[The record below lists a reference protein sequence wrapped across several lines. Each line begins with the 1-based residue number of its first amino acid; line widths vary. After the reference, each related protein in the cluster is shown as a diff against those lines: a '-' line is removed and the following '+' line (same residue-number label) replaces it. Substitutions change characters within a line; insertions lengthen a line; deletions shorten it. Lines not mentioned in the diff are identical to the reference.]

1 MFLEGAILDEK
12 LHNLH
17 CIVEKLRETCS
28 RDVYSRSSAVT
39 PRMLCADR
47 VLDAI
52 VDTAMSSCSEG
63 WIRKSVLTR
72 ARTHEVARQQDLSAI
87 AEAFT
92 SILNPPPRF
101 ERIPK
106 HGEDALNS
114 LYNTLKTLYG
124 PQADYG
130 K

>member
-1 MFLEGAILDEK
+1 MFLEGANLDEK

-17 CIVEKLRETCS
+17 CIFEKLRETCS

-39 PRMLCADR
+39 PRRLCADR

-63 WIRKSVLTR
+63 WIRESVLTR
-72 ARTHEVARQQDLSAI
+72 VRSHDVARRQDLSAL

-92 SILNPPPRF
+92 SILNAPPLLV
-101 ERIPK
+101 RIPVC
-106 HGEDALNS
+106 GEDALNS